1 VPGQRIGAAKLGMRV
16 EEARSALGSPASTNQ
31 QNGGATIVRWY
42 QPPRNDGIGAE
53 VTKGGMVDRLWALN
67 DTRFAT
73 LKNVH
78 IGSSEAEVRAAL
90 GAPSTVAVDN
100 ARKNKILIYRQLGIF
115 FYIQLDSK
123 LLFYN
128 QVFEIG
134 VMGH

>member
-1 VPGQRIGAAKLGMRV
+1 VPGQRIGAVKLGMRGQD
-16 EEARSALGSPASTNQ
+16 ARSALGLPASTNP

-42 QPPRNDGIGAE
+42 KPPRNDGIGAE
-53 VTKGGMVDRLWALN
+53 VTKDGMVDRVWALN
-67 DTRFAT
+67 DARFTT

-78 IGSSEAEVRAAL
+78 IGSPEAAVRAAL
-90 GAPSTVAVDN
+90 GAPSTVAVDD
-100 ARKNKILIYRQLGIF
+100 ARKNKILVYRQLGIF

-134 VMGH
+134 IMGH